1 MKLLQIRTRPLIN
14 LLFFGTIYLLF
25 LGNLIFQVLSFVEP
39 LFNGLAVGLF
49 LLIPF
54 LLIVNGFLFPK
65 WWQKVI
71 NLLFLIVPSFLSILV
86 LSNHVI
92 LLFISVYQPN
102 REIKLPDYNIAIYKT
117 SGFFIESSQGFI
129 LKQEKV
135 ILPGIKLTKKVYEN
149 NNFSLYDIDYKKNSD
164 NGITF
169 NFIYFDEKGKRR
181 KYSQELQLKKFIY
194 F

>member
-1 MKLLQIRTRPLIN
+1 MKLLGIRIRPLIN
-14 LLFFGTIYLLF
+14 LLFFGTISFLF
-25 LGNLIFQVLSFVEP
+25 LANFIFQVLSFVEP
-39 LFNGLAVGLF
+39 LFNGLAVSIF

-65 WWQKVI
+65 WWQKII
-71 NLLFLIVPSFLSILV
+71 NLLFFIVPSLLSILV
-86 LSNHVI
+86 FSNPII

-102 REIKLPDYNIAIYKT
+102 QEIKLPDYDIAIYKT
-117 SGFFIESSQGFI
+117 SGFFFESSQGFI

-135 ILPGIKLTKKVYEN
+135 IFPGIKLVKKVYQN
-149 NNFSLYDIDYKKNSD
+149 NNFPLYDIDYKKNGD
-164 NGITF
+164 RRIILD
-169 NFIYFDEKGKRR
+169 FIYFDEKGKKQ